1 MVPMQQAEEAL
12 IDAPASDLL
21 RPDPLDAT
29 IERTVAAWQ
38 GAHADRAAT
47 VAGLG
52 QRAKALTIEIANLTT
67 ALAHRV
73 AVASIAEALAARE
86 AERDQVREASAAEQA
101 RANASG
107 VDRARLDRELRAIL
121 QEWRTE
127 LRADVSAARP
137 VLAKLLPQQV
147 SFVPVRV
154 NGREGSRLDGVGS
167 LEALVP
173 AAVRNLVPVRGFEP
187 RSRG

>member
-1 MVPMQQAEEAL
+1 M
-12 IDAPASDLL
+12 
-21 RPDPLDAT
+21 
-29 IERTVAAWQ
+29 
-38 GAHADRAAT
+38 
-47 VAGLG
+47 
-52 QRAKALTIEIANLTT
+52 
-67 ALAHRV
+67 
-73 AVASIAEALAARE
+73 AEALAARE

-154 NGREGSRLDGVGS
+154 NGREGFRLDGVGS

-173 AAVRNLVPVRGFEP
+173 TAVRNLVPVRGFEP